1 MTARLLIRI
10 GGSNRYIRRF
20 SKCFPFH
27 GSFLNGN
34 VIIRYHWK
42 VEEDSFLHKRRIQV
56 CSFAA
61 GMTSVK
67 LNNARNF

>member
-20 SKCFPFH
+20 SSGFPFH
-27 GSFLNGN
+27 GSFSNGN

-42 VEEDSFLHKRRIQV
+42 VEEDSFLHKKRI
-56 CSFAA
+56 
-61 GMTSVK
+61 
-67 LNNARNF
+67 